1 MTKNKF
7 INGVAD
13 QTTVRTN
20 DSLYKY
26 NAEKNIWLINRLS
39 KTVDISDYKDDII
52 NNIENKLGTVTASSL
67 GLFEGDAL
75 LVPEDF
81 WVWSDYAGGAAINM
95 DVGNTILFNYGTIIG
110 KGGAGGAALAWRIW
124 WSCRQYNGRLCSS
137 RKLFHWNY
145 SWWWRRRR
153 RLSLYIRWWRSR
165 WR

>member
-81 WVWSDYAGGAAINM
+81 
-95 DVGNTILFNYGTIIG
+95 FNYFLECISFTVTFILQIYDCFFAHII
-110 KGGAGGAALAWRIW
+110 II
-124 WSCRQYNGRLCSS
+124 S
-137 RKLFHWNY
+137 
-145 SWWWRRRR
+145 
-153 RLSLYIRWWRSR
+153 
-165 WR
+165 

>member
-52 NNIENKLGTVTASSL
+52 NDIENKLGTVTASSL
-67 GLFEGDAL
+67 GLLKVMHYWYLKIFGYGQIMLAEPQL
-75 LVPEDF
+75 IWMLEILYYLIMVP
-81 WVWSDYAGGAAINM
+81 
-95 DVGNTILFNYGTIIG
+95 L
-110 KGGAGGAALAWRIW
+110 
-124 WSCRQYNGRLCSS
+124 
-137 RKLFHWNY
+137 
-145 SWWWRRRR
+145 
-153 RLSLYIRWWRSR
+153 
-165 WR
+165 